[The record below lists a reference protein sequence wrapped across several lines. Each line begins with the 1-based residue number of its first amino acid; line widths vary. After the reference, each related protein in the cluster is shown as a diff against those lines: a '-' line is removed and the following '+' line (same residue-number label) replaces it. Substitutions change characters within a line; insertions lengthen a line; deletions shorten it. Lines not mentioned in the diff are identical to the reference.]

1 MKKSI
6 KWISSFLAG
15 LIFILSLQAAAMYII
30 DPYQYFRKA
39 TFYKPL
45 YMPDSARY
53 MNPGVIKNFDY
64 DSAIV
69 GNSMTENFLP
79 QQVDKKFGWHTI
91 KLSMEGATSYE
102 MSFVYKALF
111 REGKVKNI
119 LTTFD
124 VFATE
129 LPSDYCT
136 YEMPKYLYEDSY
148 SGTLQYLLKYK
159 ILKKEVPLLYH
170 NQKSSF
176 TDINQAYYWGDKATY
191 SVDNIKKHFLSIQK
205 INSTSELK
213 EPVNNTLSR
222 EYVDHVLSNFNN
234 HIYKYMKENPGVTF
248 HVILSPYSLVYWKYF
263 YYNGVLDEHL
273 ECRKEVLA
281 KLLELPNVKVYDF
294 QRDKNLV
301 ANYPSYR
308 DMVHY
313 GPGANAHMIE
323 YLNSGRYDLT
333 KDNYIQSCEELE
345 KLVMNEPLPF
355 K

>member
-6 KWISSFLAG
+6 KWFSCFLAG
-15 LIFILSLQAAAMYII
+15 LSFVLCAQAAAMYII

-39 TFYKPL
+39 TSYKPL

-69 GNSMTENFLP
+69 GNSMTENFLV
-79 QQVDKKFGWHTI
+79 QDVNKKLGWNTI

-129 LPSDYCT
+129 LPKDYCT
-136 YEMPKYLYEDSY
+136 YEMPKYLYEDSFL
-148 SGTLQYLLKYK
+148 GTLQYLLKFN
-159 ILKKEVPLLYH
+159 ILKKQVPLIYK
-170 NQKSSF
+170 NQNSRY
-176 TDINQAYYWGDKATY
+176 TDINRAYYWGDAATY
-191 SVDNIKKHFLSIQK
+191 SVDNIKRHFLAIQK
-205 INSTSELK
+205 IKSTSELK
-213 EPVNNTLSR
+213 EPVNNTLSM
-222 EYVDHVLSNFNN
+222 EYVNHVLSNFND
-234 HIYKYMKENPGVTF
+234 HFYKYIKENPQVQF
-248 HVILSPYSLVYWKYF
+248 HVILPPYSLVYWKYF

-281 KLLELPNVKVYDF
+281 KLLSCPNVKVYDF

-323 YLNSGRYDLT
+323 YLNSGKYDLT
-333 KDNYIQSCEELE
+333 KDNYLQSCEELE
-345 KLVMNEPLPF
+345 KLVMEAKLPF
-355 K
+355 